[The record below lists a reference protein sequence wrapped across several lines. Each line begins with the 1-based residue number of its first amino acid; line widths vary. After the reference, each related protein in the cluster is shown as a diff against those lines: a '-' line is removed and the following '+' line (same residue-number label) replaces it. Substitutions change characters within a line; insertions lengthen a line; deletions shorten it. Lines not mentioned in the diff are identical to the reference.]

1 MAGSSDADDK
11 CRQNQLRRRAEVTS
25 LPLPIRDGPQLLRRP
40 RCSLACRRVHH
51 GPWRNI
57 PPACFHFS
65 VESVWRLVLS
75 DWQSV
80 TDTRSMAGERVGS
93 FRQISLWTLVLRWR
107 PLVSPPQGFLPLTV
121 ENDTRPPF
129 NFIRRGTTRG
139 LDRFCSGIHHT
150 SATTD
155 ASGGMVTVPAGIK
168 ARMSGGKKTQKTPSG
183 YVAF

>member
-1 MAGSSDADDK
+1 MNIGAAMA
-11 CRQNQLRRRAEVTS
+11 
-25 LPLPIRDGPQLLRRP
+25 
-40 RCSLACRRVHH
+40 
-51 GPWRNI
+51 
-57 PPACFHFS
+57 PPC
-65 VESVWRLVLS
+65 
-75 DWQSV
+75 
-80 TDTRSMAGERVGS
+80 
-93 FRQISLWTLVLRWR
+93 I
-107 PLVSPPQGFLPLTV
+107 PPQGFLPLTV